1 MKLNAQTLNSWLKN
15 RNEFVMNVSLVIENA
30 ILDDAELDKFEIQT
44 PDIPGEIIDL
54 IAKQHNIVLVTLS
67 SAKLTFKYGEAIK
80 ERQRVRKDLDR
91 LIKKQAELA
100 ISNGENSF
108 TIDCEK
114 DAEQQ
119 PEVEA
124 YLRYLGFEVTAY
136 RKRFTV
142 SF

>member
-15 RNEFVMNVSLVIENA
+15 RNEFVMNVGLVIENA

-44 PDIPGEIIDL
+44 PDLPGEIIDL

-67 SAKLTFKYGEAIK
+67 STKLTFKYGEAIK

-119 PEVEA
+119 PEVES